1 MGAHY
6 PLFLHHEHEKRKQMD
21 KVEKRH
27 EALPLPQ
34 KEESRAQG
42 FVGICNLGSL
52 TETSIKIVKLA
63 KHVVLL
69 AFSDETIQSFVDYI
83 LQ

>member
-1 MGAHY
+1 
-6 PLFLHHEHEKRKQMD
+6 MD

-42 FVGICNLGSL
+42 FVGIGNLRSL

-63 KHVVLL
+63 KHGLLL
-69 AFSDETIQSFVDYI
+69 AFSGETIQSFLDYI
-83 LQ
+83 CE